1 MGLGTLPMRC
11 VFTVTAS
18 QTLDGRDAPP
28 PEFGGMIDALRFEC
42 DRHAGCISPDVKYR
56 DARIAHVIALM
67 AMHRS
72 DPLPVEELARK
83 VNLSP
88 SYLTRLFRDETGS
101 APVTFDRAQRLE
113 RAHDLIRNSFL
124 SIKQVMAEVGWSD
137 PSHFCRDFKRRFGVT
152 PRALRRQGRG

>member
-1 MGLGTLPMRC
+1 MQV
-11 VFTVTAS
+11 VFS
-18 QTLDGRDAPP
+18 QG
-28 PEFGGMIDALRFEC
+28 
-42 DRHAGCISPDVKYR
+42 VKYR

-101 APVTFDRAQRLE
+101 APVTFDRAQRLD
-113 RAHDLIRNSFL
+113 RALDLIRNSFL
-124 SIKQVMAEVGWSD
+124 SVKQVMAEVGWSD

-152 PRALRRQGRG
+152 PRALRRQGRV

>member
-1 MGLGTLPMRC
+1 M
-11 VFTVTAS
+11 
-18 QTLDGRDAPP
+18 
-28 PEFGGMIDALRFEC
+28 
-42 DRHAGCISPDVKYR
+42 KYR

-67 AMHRS
+67 ATHRS

-101 APVTFDRAQRLE
+101 APLTFDRAQRLD

-124 SIKQVMAEVGWSD
+124 SVKQVMAEVGWSD
-137 PSHFCRDFKRRFGVT
+137 PSHFCRDFKRRFGVS